1 MKNFILIMIIKLE
14 EDIVIMKL
22 LGFYILY
29 LEISKIK
36 SLKIKNQILWAMLY
50 ALEYFMDK
58 VNKTYSNCLDKL
70 TLMNLME

>member
-36 SLKIKNQILWAMLY
+36 SSKIKKQILWAMLY
-50 ALEYFMDK
+50 VLEYFMDK

>member
-36 SLKIKNQILWAMLY
+36 SSKIKKQIL
-50 ALEYFMDK
+50 
-58 VNKTYSNCLDKL
+58 
-70 TLMNLME
+70 